1 MLHTQD
7 TGLAKASV
15 TDVANSSQTCAE
27 AEMQIKI
34 IRQQAADIWLLGGFA
49 YRISILLNS
58 FRFQRKNLTQ
68 GLQLQGFYTVFSEVK
83 ECKWFTMLAVW
94 CTRGCREAQGL
105 RALAA
110 WFPASHVVAHSF
122 LELRF
127 WPLPARGT
135 HTYMQPLTHTH

>member
-1 MLHTQD
+1 MKPKGLGLVLHTQD

-49 YRISILLNS
+49 YRISILLNF

-94 CTRGCREAQGL
+94 YQGL
-105 RALAA
+105 
-110 WFPASHVVAHSF
+110 
-122 LELRF
+122 
-127 WPLPARGT
+127 
-135 HTYMQPLTHTH
+135 